1 MKRTD
6 YKKGR
11 IVKEMAKA
19 TGVTEGDVVKVLGQ
33 LGLGKIYGEVVRA
46 NRGQEPRLSTV
57 KVTFR
62 IGKSFV
68 MV

>member
-1 MKRTD
+1 
-6 YKKGR
+6 
-11 IVKEMAKA
+11 MAKA
-19 TGVTEGDVVKVLGQ
+19 TGVDAADVVKVLDQ

-46 NRGQEPRLSTV
+46 NRGKEPDLSTV
-57 KVTFR
+57 RVTFR